1 MGLKDM
7 LKTEET
13 RRLLIEAPAAR
24 FVHGALRTEQDASG
38 LVRPWRMTDAMMR
51 VLGSCM
57 AWHPGL
63 YKQMGR
69 TTSGMVLKVRTN
81 SLEIALELAWDDE
94 PSGTRAVLKDVD
106 GRDPASWK
114 AHDGVSCTCDGR
126 ELVFHEAGKG
136 RETVSWYLDEDS
148 LHPSWHLQRLPGFGP
163 EHEVEIWL
171 PNLRG
176 VRLGRL
182 WGDGTT
188 MEPIEPRPLCL
199 LLGDSISQG
208 FVAEDPRH
216 AWAAQWAS
224 SQNLDLLNLSVG
236 GQVFEPQFFE
246 MLPEGLDVASAIV
259 ELGANYRYEP
269 YPASRL
275 RSDVRT
281 SLAALASR
289 YPETEISVL
298 TPLPYREERY
308 QTHPRS
314 CMESVAP
321 VLAEECAR
329 HQSMLLV
336 DGSHLSDRSPRAF
349 ADGCDHPGEAEQAT
363 ICRRFAQLLHPDAR
377 TQEERAAEAEKI
389 LSHAPR
395 QAFPLAEQAR
405 RKSLAWLHVGKG
417 CLLARNAA
425 GAEIL
430 FASDMDEGKD
440 ALALS
445 SHADC
450 LLLLAPELAS
460 FAAEELGLTKRTAL
474 HLAVY
479 KGRRRCKVPKRYHI
493 ETLGEDDEKSVE
505 DFLHGEDR
513 QKDEEILG
521 SLAAGTLLGG
531 FDGDELV
538 GVVGLRADG
547 SIGPLEVKLA
557 WRRRGWASALEG
569 KLVNRLLAEGKV
581 PWALI
586 EPSKKPS
593 LRLHSELG
601 FEVSPAD
608 EQCLLVRGNI

>member
-7 LKTEET
+7 LKTEDT

-24 FVHGALRTEQDASG
+24 FVHGALRTEEDGQG
-38 LVRPWRMTDAMMR
+38 LVRPWRMSESCMR

-69 TTSGMVLKVRTN
+69 TSAGIVLKVRTN
-81 SLEIALELAWDDE
+81 SLEIGLELVWDEE

-106 GRDPASWK
+106 GRDPAAWK

-126 ELVFHEAGKG
+126 ELAFHEAGE
-136 RETVSWYLDEDS
+136 RAELVTWYLDEDT

-171 PNLRG
+171 PCLRG
-176 VRLGRL
+176 VRLGKL

-188 MEPIEPRPLCL
+188 LAPVEVRPLCL

-208 FVAEDPRH
+208 FVAEDPCH
-216 AWAAQWAS
+216 AWAAQWARS
-224 SQNLDLLNLSVG
+224 HDLDLLNLSVG

-246 MLPEGLDVASAIV
+246 ALPRGLDVAQIVV
-259 ELGANYRYEP
+259 ELGANYRYEA
-269 YPASRL
+269 YPESRL
-275 RSDVRT
+275 RFDVRT
-281 SLAALASR
+281 SLAALAAR
-289 YPETEISVL
+289 YPDAETIVL

-308 QTHPRS
+308 ETHPRS
-314 CMESVAP
+314 CIGAVAP
-321 VLAEECAR
+321 VLADECAR
-329 HQSMLLV
+329 YPYMQLI

-349 ADGCDHPGEAEQAT
+349 ADGCDHPGEAGQAT
-363 ICRRFAQLLHPDAR
+363 ICRRLELLLHPDGR
-377 TQEERAAEAEKI
+377 TQEEQAQAAEEI
-389 LSHAPR
+389 LAHAPR
-395 QAFPLAEQAR
+395 QAFPLAEQMR
-405 RKSLAWLHVGKG
+405 RGGVSFLSVSEGAI
-417 CLLARNAA
+417 LAREAD
-425 GAEIL
+425 GTEIL
-430 FASDMDEGKD
+430 YAPDAEAGKD
-440 ALALS
+440 ALALW
-445 SHADC
+445 SHASR
-450 LLLLAPELAS
+450 LLLLSPELAP
-460 FAAEELGLTKRTAL
+460 FAAEELGLTKKQPL

-479 KGRRRCKVPKRYHI
+479 KGRRRCKIKKRYRI
-493 ETLGEDDEKSVE
+493 ETLGEEAKESLC
-505 DFLHGEDR
+505 DFLHGRSDAED
-513 QKDEEILG
+513 KAVLA
-521 SLAAGTLLGG
+521 SLADATLLGG

-547 SIGPLEVKLA
+547 SIGPLEVKPE

-569 KLVNRLLAEGKV
+569 RLVNHLLAEDRV

-586 EPSKKPS
+586 APESKPS

-608 EQCLLVRGNI
+608 EQCLLVRGNV